1 MSDDRPQDEG
11 VATDPGTDEGR
22 EEARE
27 EAGGEGSG
35 GTGSRAPWGSLHDLG
50 ETMSEFVEGAIR
62 SVSPAAGARHPRY
75 DLVRLPATG
84 YRVTVDLPGL
94 EKQDVELTVARGE
107 LHIAGTRARPELP
120 EGASV
125 ERSER
130 PYGRFRRSIRIPA
143 GVNTASIGARMSN
156 GVLEVDLPF
165 VGESEAQTIE
175 VE

>member
-1 MSDDRPQDEG
+1 MQDER
-11 VATDPGTDEGR
+11 VATDPGTEGGEEGDREGR
-22 EEARE
+22 SEEA
-27 EAGGEGSG
+27 A
-35 GTGSRAPWGSLHDLG
+35 SRAPWGSLHDLG

-62 SVSPAAGARHPRY
+62 SVSPAAGGRHPRY
-75 DLVRLPATG
+75 DLVRLPDTG

-94 EKQDVELTVARGE
+94 EKQDVELTLARGE
-107 LHIAGTRARPELP
+107 LHIGGTRARPELP

-165 VGESEAQTIE
+165 VGESEEQKIE